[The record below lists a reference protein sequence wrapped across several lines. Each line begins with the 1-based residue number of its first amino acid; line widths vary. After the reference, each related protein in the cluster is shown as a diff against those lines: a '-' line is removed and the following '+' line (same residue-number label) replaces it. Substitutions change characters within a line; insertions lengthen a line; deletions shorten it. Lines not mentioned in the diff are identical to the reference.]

1 LQRSGARLGGDDL
14 NGAIVDHLQAADA
27 GGGAVFIL
35 GATLDVRRRD
45 VGVAVI
51 GRIVQ
56 QRQGKGDIVG
66 LQRRA
71 VAVDQIR
78 PQLDGVGQII
88 GADLPGL
95 RQSPFRLALA
105 VQADQAAE
113 DHVGH
118 VLVPAVGEQIRVE
131 NPLRLRDARHHGVF
145 TQLGGGRYPSSVAGR
160 RDAFGQRFRL
170 HAGAQPQRAD
180 QRQRRQPIAQ
190 QFV

>member
-1 LQRSGARLGGDDL
+1 MS
-14 NGAIVDHLQAADA
+14 AA
-27 GGGAVFIL
+27 VPFY
-35 GATLDVRRRD
+35 TRRHHDVRRRD
-45 VGVAVI
+45 IGVAVI

-66 LQRRA
+66 FQRRA
-71 VAVDQIR
+71 VAVEQIR

-95 RQSPFRLALA
+95 RRAPFRFAPA
-105 VQADQAAE
+105 VRADQAAE

-145 TQLGGGRYPSSVAGR
+145 AQFGGGRHPSGVAGR
-160 RDAFGQRFRL
+160 RGAFGQRFRL
-170 HAGAQPQRAD
+170 RAGAQPQRAD